1 MTHQLPKVNDRRVRN
16 NLVEI
21 WTGYEWIIQKESN
34 SVNHPLT
41 DEILEQEQFR
51 SYLLSKD
58 VEELWHTRDDMR
70 AAADWQLEQVIEWIR
85 VAIYEKSA
93 DCFINIW
100 SLPEELKEAMRPPE
114 DDQ

>member
-41 DEILEQEQFR
+41 DETLEQEQFR

-70 AAADWQLEQVIEWIR
+70 AAADWQLEQVIEWLYA
-85 VAIYEKSA
+85 AIFDQPEV
-93 DCFINIW
+93 DIV
-100 SLPEELKEAMRPPE
+100 SLPEELRKAMRPTQE
-114 DDQ
+114 GNND